1 MAADSV
7 TLQKQTPKQKD
18 KVFNM
23 HEPVLLNEV
32 VEMLNPIH
40 GESYLD
46 LTAGYGGHSS
56 KILGLTKNYKN
67 SVLVDRD
74 QMAIDYLSKSFH
86 GTGISIIKDNF
97 YNATSHLNTEDKRF
111 DIILADLGVSSQHLD
126 LASRG
131 FSFMA
136 EGPLDMRMDQTQIKT
151 AADIVNT
158 ESVEELTRIFK
169 EYGEEKQAKRIAFTI
184 VNNRPYSTTQE
195 LARTLES
202 VVGWKK
208 KGHHPATRVFQALRI
223 AVNDELDLL
232 NSMLQNALQLLTPG
246 GRFGVITFHS
256 LEDRIVKQYFAE
268 ATLGEYDQKYKLLS
282 KKPIAPTQDEIV
294 HNPRSRSAKLRGVAK
309 IKKERTV

>member
-1 MAADSV
+1 
-7 TLQKQTPKQKD
+7 
-18 KVFNM
+18 M

-32 VEMLNPIH
+32 VALLQPKQ

-56 KILGLTKNYKN
+56 KILGMTQNYKD

-74 QMAIDYLSKSFH
+74 QTAIDYLSDYFH
-86 GTGISIIKDNF
+86 GTGISIRKDNF
-97 YNATSHLNTEDKRF
+97 SSATSHLNTEGKLF

-136 EGPLDMRMDQTQIKT
+136 DGPLDMRMDQTQGRT
-151 AADIVNT
+151 ASDVINDS
-158 ESVEELTRIFK
+158 SVEELAGIFR
-169 EYGEEKQAKRIAFTI
+169 EYGEEKQSKRIAKVVI
-184 VNNRPYSTTQE
+184 ENRPYTTTHE

-202 VVGWKK
+202 VIGWRK

-223 AVNDELDLL
+223 AVNDELNLL
-232 NSMLQNALQLLTPG
+232 SSTLPKALQLLAPG
-246 GRFGVITFHS
+246 GRLGVITFHS
-256 LEDRIVKQYFAE
+256 LEDRIVKKYFAE
-268 ATLGEYDQKYKLLS
+268 STQGGYDREYILLN
-282 KKPIAPTQDEIV
+282 KKPIVPTESEIV
-294 HNPRSRSAKLRGVAK
+294 NNPRSRSAKLRGVAK